1 MDVNVSADVK
11 GYGNLANQTSVPV
24 VEQEDRAKPQIQ
36 PVKKAETDAGKVN
49 LDDQAL
55 HGRGKEQ
62 QVKKMSREEIEK
74 VMEAVQQRLDEIGGN
89 LTLGLKEYEE
99 THDIVVQVK
108 DKKSDKVVKQF
119 PSEELL
125 KLQAKL
131 NDLVGLLL
139 DESA

>member
-36 PVKKAETDAGKVN
+36 PVKAETESGRVN
-49 LDDQAL
+49 LNDQAL

-62 QVKKMSREEIEK
+62 QAKKMSREDIEK
-74 VMEAVQQRLDEIGGN
+74 LMEVVQQRLDAIGGN
-89 LTLGLKEYEE
+89 LALGLKEYKE
-99 THDIVVQVK
+99 TNDIVVQVK
-108 DKKSDKVVKQF
+108 DKTSDKLVKQF

-131 NDLVGLLL
+131 NDLIGLLL